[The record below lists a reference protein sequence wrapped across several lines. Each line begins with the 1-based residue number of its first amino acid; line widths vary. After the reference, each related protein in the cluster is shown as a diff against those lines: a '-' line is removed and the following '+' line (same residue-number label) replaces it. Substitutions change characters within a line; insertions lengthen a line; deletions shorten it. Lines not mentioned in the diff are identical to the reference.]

1 MTGRSNRL
9 LDRDGR
15 AGRVDAARMPLFTTL
30 GMIGYVGALF
40 NSVWIIVSIWRS
52 SRG

>member
-1 MTGRSNRL
+1 MVGQ
-9 LDRDGR
+9 
-15 AGRVDAARMPLFTTL
+15 AGPTLHGMPLFTTL
-30 GMIGYVGALF
+30 GMIGYVGAFF